1 VQNLPIAANIFAA
14 EDITA
19 LAAGITFMHSS
30 QVTWLPEY
38 GCALL
43 ALGPSDIRAPLD
55 HVTLLLVGL
64 DDWEFKIHTRCATWG
79 CVRERQNPDTGTS
92 AVNTYVVRTTRGP
105 PLRPG

>member
-1 VQNLPIAANIFAA
+1 MKRQIIVPWLQG
-14 EDITA
+14 
-19 LAAGITFMHSS
+19 AAGFFTEPRINGLVSAVAFMKSC

-64 DDWEFKIHTRCATWG
+64 DDWRFRVHTR
-79 CVRERQNPDTGTS
+79 
-92 AVNTYVVRTTRGP
+92 
-105 PLRPG
+105 